1 MKSFY
6 ILIFVFISAFVFSQA
21 TPTGKI
27 KITKSRFVKAKTLRE
42 LIPSLPKDCPITGY
56 QFAIDT
62 PQLRKTLSLKNN
74 KISTSLKSI
83 VKSMKAGQ
91 KFFIEN
97 VKSDCKTTF
106 KKKRARNAFPNFRA
120 LSQNPGFSGSA

>member
-1 MKSFY
+1 MKSIY
-6 ILIFVFISAFVFSQA
+6 ILIFVFISAFVFSQGA
-21 TPTGKI
+21 PTGKI
-27 KITKSRFVKAKTLRE
+27 KIAKSRFIKAKTLRE
-42 LIPSLPKDCPITGY
+42 LIPSLPKDCPITSY

-62 PQLRKTLSLKNN
+62 PQLRKTLSMKNN
-74 KISTSLKSI
+74 KISTDLKAI

-106 KKKRARNAFPNFRA
+106 KKNYIFIIT
-120 LSQNPGFSGSA
+120 